1 MVLFDER
8 PPFEK
13 AWFATSFRVIMAGM
27 GDDTVMLI
35 AEMYK
40 RGYEPDEIIFCDT
53 GSEFE
58 HTYNFIG
65 WLRSWCNER
74 KWSKVVVLRKWDK
87 DGEPLSVIETAEKNN
102 TLPPAAFGS
111 KSCSLRFKVETADKY
126 FHNHPE
132 CLKAWGLRKKAF
144 RWILTPEA
152 FCVLSAL
159 TLMSRN
165 VPNVGNQNINGCRR
179 FRWLTGIS
187 GRENHQRLRKSV
199 CIIPENHP
207 VSAALTLPALN

>member
-13 AWFATSFRVIMAGM
+13 AWLATSFRVIMAGM

-58 HTYNFIG
+58 HTYHFIG

-87 DGEPLSVIETAEKNN
+87 DGEPLSVIETAEKT
-102 TLPPAAFGS
+102 TLYRLLRSAVNHVLCDL
-111 KSCSLRFKVETADKY
+111 KSRRPTSIFIITR
-126 FHNHPE
+126 
-132 CLKAWGLRKKAF
+132 
-144 RWILTPEA
+144 
-152 FCVLSAL
+152 SA
-159 TLMSRN
+159 
-165 VPNVGNQNINGCRR
+165 
-179 FRWLTGIS
+179 
-187 GRENHQRLRKSV
+187 
-199 CIIPENHP
+199 
-207 VSAALTLPALN
+207 